1 MSYCNFF
8 SHKNPFVFWS
18 SRIYHS
24 PKYKESQKK
33 EKHLTKSSLEQWA
46 QDLENLKEK
55 LEWRQK
61 LLNDEVKN
69 MAIDLTQLT
78 QQVAATA
85 TVEAS
90 AVTLINAIVTEL
102 MASANDPVKVAE
114 LAAQLKVATDPLAA
128 AIAANPIP
136 AANTP

>member
-1 MSYCNFF
+1 
-8 SHKNPFVFWS
+8 
-18 SRIYHS
+18 
-24 PKYKESQKK
+24 
-33 EKHLTKSSLEQWA
+33 LEQWA
-46 QDLENLKEK
+46 QDLQSLKEK

-69 MAIDLTQLT
+69 MGIDLTQLT

-90 AVTLINAIVTEL
+90 AVTLISAIVAEL
-102 MASANDPVKVAE
+102 QASANDPVKVAE

-128 AIAANPIP
+128 AISANPVP
-136 AANTP
+136 AVNTP